1 MKEVLSGKMK
11 TWHDADDQNK
21 LGDIKVVFDNMGSS
35 TTRLLRDSII
45 GNEKLPSN
53 WFAVKTNP
61 EVVDYVAKNKDA
73 IGILGV
79 SWISDAQ
86 DSLTVDFLKKVKVV
100 GLTSTNPTDKEY
112 YQPYQA
118 YIAMKQYPVCRN
130 IYVINR
136 EARTGLGTGFAGYLA
151 GESGQLIIKKM
162 GLMPATQSVRLVHL
176 QPQNIQ

>member
-1 MKEVLSGKMK
+1 MKEILSGKMK
-11 TWHDADDQNK
+11 TWHDADDQHK
-21 LGDIKVVFDNMGSS
+21 LAEITVVFDNMKSS
-35 TTRLLRDSII
+35 TTRLLRDSIV
-45 GNEKLPSN
+45 GNEKLPGN
-53 WFAVKTNP
+53 WFAMKNNP
-61 EVVDYVAKNKDA
+61 EVVDYVSKNKDA

-100 GLTSTNPTDKEY
+100 ALTSNDPQDREY
-112 YQPYQA
+112 YKPYQA
-118 YIAMKQYPVCRN
+118 YIALKNYPVCRN

-176 QPQNIQ
+176 HPENVQ